1 MEPCN
6 GSSTSFIPGLMIHT
20 HSNDL
25 AFGCVGWQ
33 HSTLSA
39 ILPILIHTHIPPA
52 NAAELFYSSSNADE
66 ADPTRNRNM
75 VWSDQVASIE
85 S

>member
-1 MEPCN
+1 M
-6 GSSTSFIPGLMIHT
+6 LHT
-20 HSNDL
+20 HSDGL

-39 ILPILIHTHIPPA
+39 ILPIFTDTCIPPA
-52 NAAELFYSSSNADE
+52 DAAELFCSSANADE
-66 ADPTRNRNM
+66 ADPTRNGDM
-75 VWSDQVASIE
+75 VWSDQVARIE